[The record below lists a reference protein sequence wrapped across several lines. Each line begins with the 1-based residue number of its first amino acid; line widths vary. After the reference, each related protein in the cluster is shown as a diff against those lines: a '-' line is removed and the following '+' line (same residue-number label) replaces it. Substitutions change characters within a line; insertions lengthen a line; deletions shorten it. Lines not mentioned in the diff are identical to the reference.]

1 MRGCL
6 NILTLCFTALAAF
19 AQTPVSNIVASATAD
34 RVTVQYDLAS
44 SGSGNYTIKV
54 YLVNDSLSRS
64 VELRSLQ
71 GDAGNVNTG
80 QGKTVSWSTS
90 DIPQGLPLS
99 NIRFRIDALRNPDAA
114 SKMRFVEGGTFMM
127 GYEEAGEDAIPVH
140 PVTVGS
146 FFLGS
151 TEVTVADYLLFCR
164 ESGYPVPEAGMELQ
178 NDHPV
183 TFVSWYDATAYA
195 KWLAEKSGL
204 PYRLPTEAEWEFAA
218 KGGNQTRGL
227 AYSGS
232 ANINDVGWYNQN
244 SIGAM
249 HNVAGKL
256 KPNELGI
263 HDMTGN
269 VWEWCFDWYNSK
281 FYSISPTK
289 DPNGPS
295 VGKVKVGR
303 GGSWHNKGVP
313 VGFRYFMT
321 PQSKTNYV
329 GFRVAYGAE
338 NLAPVLAGNG
348 FSNHLTLIAPKVVA
362 APVTQDPPT
371 IQLIEPVADRG
382 QAVAHYGA
390 DIAVKGRVTTASK
403 LLLLLVG
410 GVETPVDANG
420 YFEGK
425 VPLKYLDNEI
435 MVRAIDVNN
444 NVGTASVLVN
454 RAVNPADVANQGGTV
469 RGKNYALLVGTD
481 KYNEFEA
488 LSNPVYDV
496 NTIAT
501 ELEQTYGFE
510 VNKVIDPTVEQFY
523 SVLRS
528 YSSKKYSSVDQLF
541 IFVAGH
547 GVFDNVFGDG
557 YLVLTD
563 SRKDDQNKTSYIS
576 HSNLRTILNNIDCQ
590 HIFLVLDVCFGGT
603 FDPIIA
609 RRGDEY
615 EAANR
620 DQFIRRKLQHR
631 TRQYLTSGGK
641 TYVSDGRAG
650 SHSPFAREFI
660 RGLRTYGGADRVL
673 TISEIMGF
681 VEKVQ
686 PEPHHGEFGN
696 NEPGSDFLFISK
708 E

>member
-1 MRGCL
+1 MIRYL
-6 NILTLCFTALAAF
+6 NILIFSFTALAGF
-19 AQTPVSNIVASATAD
+19 GQTPVSNVVASTTAD
-34 RVTVQYDLAS
+34 RVTIHYDIASTAS
-44 SGSGNYTIKV
+44 SSYTIKV
-54 YLVNDSLSRS
+54 YLVSDSLSRS
-64 VELRSLQ
+64 VQLRALQ
-71 GDAGNVNTG
+71 GDAGNVNAGT
-80 QGKTVSWSTS
+80 GKTVSWAVS
-90 DIPQGLPLS
+90 DMPLGFS
-99 NIRFRIDALRNPDAA
+99 LSKVRFRIDALRNPEAA
-114 SKMRFVEGGTFMM
+114 SKLTFVEGGTFMM
-127 GYEEAGEDAIPVH
+127 GYEEAGEDAVPVH
-140 PVTVGS
+140 PVSVAS
-146 FFLGS
+146 FFMGT
-151 TEVTVADYLLFCR
+151 TEVTVADYLVFCR
-164 ESGYPVPEAGMELQ
+164 EAGHPLPEANMELQ

-183 TFVSWYDATAYA
+183 TFVSWYDASAYV

-244 SIGAM
+244 SVGAM

-263 HDMTGN
+263 YDMTGN

-289 DPNGPS
+289 DPNGPA

-329 GFRVAYGAE
+329 GFRVACGAD
-338 NLAPVLAGNG
+338 NLAPVLVGSA
-348 FSNHLTLIAPKVVA
+348 FSNHITLSTPKQAVT
-362 APVTQDPPT
+362 PVSQDPPA
-371 IQLIEPVADRG
+371 IQVIEPVADRG

-390 DIAVKGRVTTASK
+390 DITIKGQVTTSSK

-410 GVETPVDANG
+410 GVETTVDANG
-420 YFEGK
+420 YFERK

-435 MVRAIDVNN
+435 TVRAIDVNN
-444 NVGTASVLVN
+444 NVGTVSLLVN
-454 RAVNPADVANQGGTV
+454 RAINPSDVANQGGVV
-469 RGKNYALLVGTD
+469 RGKNLALLIGTD
-481 KYNEFEA
+481 KYNEFEQ

-510 VNKVIDPTVEQFY
+510 VNKVIGPTVEEFY

-528 YSSKKYSSVDQLF
+528 YGSKKYASVDQLF

-563 SRKDDQNKTSYIS
+563 SRKDDQNKTSYVS

-603 FDPIIA
+603 FDPIVA

-615 EAANR
+615 EALNR
-620 DQFIRRKLQHR
+620 EQFIKRKLQHR

-673 TISEIMGF
+673 TISELMGF

-686 PEPHHGEFGN
+686 PEPRHGEFGN
-696 NEPGSDFLFISK
+696 NEPGSDFLFVTK